1 MRPVLKIE
9 VPLRDAAVGTARN
22 ELLHQVTELAGIRLD
37 DDRRYA
43 LRVCASELIA
53 NGIQH
58 GPDQADTA
66 LPLLVEGHLTGQ
78 RLRITVTD
86 GGLAVPAMNGT
97 NEDMSATGGRG
108 LAVVDGYADDHGYHQ
123 RTDDT
128 GAPVGFS
135 VWFELDVLPP
145 EAGVAFGEVG
155 EQQAVLFPQHI
166 VSRPTVVRAGSAAR
180 RRAVALRARFGGRDR
195 LAA

>member
-1 MRPVLKIE
+1 MAE
-9 VPLRDAAVGTARN
+9 
-22 ELLHQVTELAGIRLD
+22 IRLD

-66 LPLLVEGHLTGQ
+66 LPLLVEGHLTGR

-86 GGLAVPAMNGT
+86 GGLATPDMNGT
-97 NEDMSATGGRG
+97 NEDLAATGGRG

-123 RTDDT
+123 RMDDT
-128 GAPVGFS
+128 GTPVGFS

-145 EAGVAFGEVG
+145 DTGVDFGAAE
-155 EQQAVLFPQHI
+155 EQQQSVLFPQYGA
-166 VSRPTVVRAGSAAR
+166 SRPTVVRAGSAAR
-180 RRAVALRARFGGRDR
+180 RRAVALRARLGGRDR